1 MGEVIEGGFIT
12 RLDLPPE
19 RVLNKALEK
28 NLEGVV
34 VLGFLKT
41 GDTYMASSYADGG
54 TVMWLIERVK
64 WALHK
69 VADEMESE
77 NG

>member
-1 MGEVIEGGFIT
+1 MGDVIEGGFIT

-28 NLEGVV
+28 DLEGVV
-34 VLGFLKT
+34 VIGFDKE
-41 GDTYMASSYADGG
+41 GSTYMASSYADGG

-64 WALHK
+64 WALNK
-69 VADEMESE
+69 AADE
-77 NG
+77 